1 MRRRPRQNET
11 NGEPEMA
18 KKIQSYLIKFADA
31 FEMNGGAGVVTFYRG
46 HGVLDLIGLQERNP
60 GQFARYD
67 EKLGELVP
75 LLSPA
80 EMEGLAE
87 YWRKRGADVEPVED
101 AEADAY
107 REQLRTNIDEVRPMP
122 SDAVD
127 TEVPA
132 EDLAKPDKDEDET
145 ISFADLVKLHNA
157 LEGAEPL
164 SLKDAAVVLA
174 EAGIK
179 GARRGKDMVARLAG
193 VEALGISVPEDTP
206 DDLGAASDPEAGDGE
221 GTEAPPEAPHI

>member
-1 MRRRPRQNET
+1 
-11 NGEPEMA
+11 MA
-18 KKIQSYLIKFADA
+18 KRVQSYLIKFADA
-31 FEMNGGAGVVTFYRG
+31 FTMNGGAGVVTFYRG

-75 LLSPA
+75 LLTPG

-107 REQLRTNIDEVRPMP
+107 REQLRTNIDEIRPMP
-122 SDAVD
+122 SDAVAPVD
-127 TEVPA
+127 PTV
-132 EDLAKPDKDEDET
+132 DSAKPDEDKAEM
-145 ISFADLVKLHNA
+145 IAFADLVKLHNA
-157 LEGAEPL
+157 QEGAEPL
-164 SLKDAAVVLA
+164 SLKAAAVVLA

-179 GARRGKDMVARLAG
+179 GARRGKDMVWRLVG
-193 VEALGISVPEDTP
+193 IEALGISTPEDTP
-206 DDLGAASDPEAGDGE
+206 DDPAAASEPDAETGDG
-221 GTEAPPEAPHI
+221 TEPTPDAPHI